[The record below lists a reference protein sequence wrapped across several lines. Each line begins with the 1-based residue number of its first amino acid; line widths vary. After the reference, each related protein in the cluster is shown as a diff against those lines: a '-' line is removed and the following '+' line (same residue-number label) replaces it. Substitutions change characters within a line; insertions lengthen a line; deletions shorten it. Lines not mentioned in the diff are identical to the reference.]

1 MFTGLSIFMDS
12 VGGQQAPRYF
22 GPCIISKEGQL
33 YIDTMTLVLTGFIG
47 LPLKC
52 MITRFLQLSLT

>member
-1 MFTGLSIFMDS
+1 MDS
-12 VGGQQAPRYF
+12 VGGQQALRYF